1 MSNGM
6 WKKIQI
12 LNLHFMSSVGFQIS
26 KIYIPYGLQFLDF
39 VIVLHLVLKNKE
51 SWKIWLDGFYSLV
64 DKVLDF

>member
-1 MSNGM
+1 MSP
-6 WKKIQI
+6 
-12 LNLHFMSSVGFQIS
+12 VGFQIS